1 MPGTALGLFLID
13 FIVRPFARIYEKWPL
28 AMLLVCLIIYGIIG
42 YIVVKSV
49 YFADEH
55 HYSVRSSC
63 SKS

>member
-13 FIVRPFARIYEKWPL
+13 FLVKPFARIYETWPI

-49 YFADEH
+49 YLTDER
-55 HYSVRSSC
+55 Y
-63 SKS
+63 